1 MEIMIN
7 KKKAILFSIV
17 TILEIIVGI
26 FGIYLTYIIPRPDTI
41 KAIIN
46 MFLNNSQGYQLTI
59 CVVFIGGILS
69 IFSVIIGVIII
80 SEIRDENYY
89 LSSDEEFIEVKSHI
103 KWWILFIIICSIVM
117 SLYFIWYIILLAI
130 PAFLVCGAVYIILS
144 NNEK

>member
-69 IFSVIIGVIII
+69 IFSVIIEVIII

-103 KWWILFIIICSIVM
+103 NGGYYL
-117 SLYFIWYIILLAI
+117 
-130 PAFLVCGAVYIILS
+130 
-144 NNEK
+144 